1 MHLLIIFGI
10 ILILGLAAGRLFEKI
25 GIPQVVGTIIIG
37 VILGDS
43 VTGLVHTK
51 LDDGLA
57 LILYGFAYSFAIGAV
72 LLCSGIASSLGFSLI
87 LSNMAAGMAL
97 TNLHSDRN
105 ETNMD
110 WSLFWSQNFRC
121 TSPGAEISRFCSFLS
136 GWCCHWFST

>member
-51 LDDGLA
+51 L
-57 LILYGFAYSFAIGAV
+57 
-72 LLCSGIASSLGFSLI
+72 
-87 LSNMAAGMAL
+87 
-97 TNLHSDRN
+97 
-105 ETNMD
+105 
-110 WSLFWSQNFRC
+110 
-121 TSPGAEISRFCSFLS
+121 RFCIFIRYWCSAPVQWNCFLP
-136 GWCCHWFST
+136 WIFVDTF